1 MKKLKVLLV
10 LSILVNVILLGVG
23 AFALSQKSGMELGK
37 QGDNRQN
44 YSDYY
49 LQKTQVF
56 NSMDY
61 RKVDKI
67 FIGDSITDH
76 SELQTYFLD
85 EMVLNRGIV
94 DDKSKDVLL
103 RIDEVVKRE
112 PKEAYI
118 LVGINDIGE
127 KVDLVEYEKNME
139 KIIQSFE
146 KVSTKV
152 IVQSI
157 LPINNQDFP
166 NKISNETIDQFNVAL
181 QKLAEKHGLE
191 YVDLNPHF
199 KDADGQLKKELTI
212 DGVHLSGKGYDVWME
227 NLK

>member
-1 MKKLKVLLV
+1 MKKFKVLLV

-23 AFALSQKSGMELGK
+23 GYALSQTSGKELVN
-37 QGDNRQN
+37 QGDNRQK
-44 YSDYY
+44 YSEYY

-56 NSMDY
+56 NSLDY
-61 RKVDKI
+61 GKVDKI

-76 SELQTYFLD
+76 SELQNYFPE

-94 DDKSKDVLL
+94 DDKSKGVLE

-112 PKEAYI
+112 PKEVYI
-118 LVGINDIGE
+118 LVGINDIAE
-127 KVDLVEYEKNME
+127 NVDQAQYEKNIE

-157 LPINNQDFP
+157 LPVNNQDFP
-166 NKISNETIDQFNVAL
+166 NKISNETIDQFNVGL
-181 QKLAEKHGLE
+181 KKLALKHGLE

-212 DGVHLSGKGYDVWME
+212 DGVHLSGKGYDLWME
-227 NLK
+227 NL